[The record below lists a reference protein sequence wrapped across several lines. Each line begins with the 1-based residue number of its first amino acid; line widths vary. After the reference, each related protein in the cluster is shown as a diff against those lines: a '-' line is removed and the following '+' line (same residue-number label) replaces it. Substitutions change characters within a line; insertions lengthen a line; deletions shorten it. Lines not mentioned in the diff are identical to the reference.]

1 MSENNVVA
9 GAGNKI
15 QEKLLDKV
23 VPTLFIGA
31 GGTGAEVLWRIR
43 RRILSRVWRGQ
54 NGPTRLTKLDEFP
67 FAEFL
72 HIDLDSSTI
81 TESGKSSDDP
91 LAAAIAFKPSES
103 LVKKLDLS
111 KYIATSETLDRFP
124 HVKEWFPL
132 TPERVSALKINPEK
146 GAGQIRSISTLY
158 FVDRYQEIKS
168 SIAAAL
174 SNLRVSVQNEQQ
186 HKKLGLTLMEGN
198 LRVVV
203 VASTAGGTG
212 SGAAIDLGYLSK
224 VLFKT
229 SGATGQSV
237 QLFWMLPT
245 GYTGANATR
254 TQANTY
260 AALMEIEA
268 AMRSGSQPLRRWSD
282 SESAP
287 KEVGRPYDDVYFI
300 DTENVAHQKT
310 KAIGDCYEMLADVL
324 FEDFSTSE
332 FANRKRSV
340 AVNQN
345 QHKSLGFSP
354 RLSAKYGDM
363 KLSYS
368 RAYSVLG
375 QSILDTQIDQKQSMQ
390 VERCVQQMLSVF
402 FGVAIE
408 SERAQQKL
416 PTDKDRDDLLHKYL
430 HLSSANFGIEYQF
443 ATNHA
448 EWKQGEQQRY
458 APIVNELL
466 RIDGKLLTDSTT
478 QTIGSRFDLVVDQVS
493 DYKQWPAKL
502 KELLVQVRRDAI
514 KTVEPGSGV
523 FEDAVRNRRRDLL
536 QEYLHPERPEG
547 LIKAFWARV
556 DDKERGGLDFTIELI
571 QRIKDQIDNPQTGY
585 ALMLEQA
592 GKRFA
597 DLAGFID
604 TDEIATLQDHLD
616 QAISQWFGAQDNAS
630 TKWKQLTEACQRRV
644 EYHLRS
650 VACFE
655 AADLVRDVSKRL
667 GERTGTNAQG
677 RAIWSGFIGEL
688 ERGRLQVDAL
698 MAACVKSIERTQA
711 AMNQE
716 HAMYVRLDAVAT
728 EGAKLSLINTDE
740 ARKWA
745 AEVFQDSGGTQK
757 LFKDIAE
764 PGGEQELLFKVR
776 NYALSKLAAV
786 PGAMPDENPLFAA
799 LRAKNDGGKELLKRT
814 MQRAMP
820 WAALKLHGYLDEAKA
835 KDQYKC
841 ILGVQGSEDF
851 KRDFSSMLG
860 AFIPIESKMTAEQIG
875 FVEIAEPGRLVCY
888 VELSGVP
895 LPALRDLDGWH
906 HAYKQEEEKN
916 PLHTHKHVFNF
927 VHARELSEDFLQ
939 ELISDFKLMLQALM
953 LRVLQRKSS
962 GDDAGNLMIK
972 IGAMNLSSGSEKM
985 VRLNGFRPE
994 RREAIKQQVEEQL
1007 SRLSRPEQRALYHE
1021 LLLHYYTDVYPSRI
1035 FRNDSNED
1043 LVELHLP
1050 TKVCKELLNE
1060 SEKSLKALPNWGQLS
1075 ANSKAAF
1082 ELCTEV
1088 LEGSETDA
1096 SRAEVGS
1103 DGIDLK
1109 PKRALKVEV
1118 FNGDWALPS
1127 IAAAPAPLAAA
1138 QTVLAAA
1145 APMMAAPASNDAAV
1159 SAASAIAAPSVYTPE
1174 QVAQLLGVSLA
1185 DVLAELE
1192 SGNLKGKKIGP
1203 QWRISQKNVEA
1214 FLDD

>member
-1 MSENNVVA
+1 MSENQAAA
-9 GAGNKI
+9 GAGSRS
-15 QEKLLDKV
+15 QEKSHEKV

-54 NGPTRLTKLDEFP
+54 NGPTRLAKLDEFP

-72 HIDLDSSTI
+72 HIDLDSSTV

-91 LAAAIAFKPSES
+91 LATAITFKSRES

-111 KYIATSETLDRFP
+111 KYIATSEHLDRFP

-132 TPERVSALKINPEK
+132 SSEKVSKLNINPEK
-146 GAGQIRSISTLY
+146 GAGQIRAISTLY
-158 FVDRYQEIKS
+158 FVDRYQDIKS
-168 SIAAAL
+168 SIDEAL

-186 HKKLGLTLMEGN
+186 HKNLGLTLMESN

-224 VLFKT
+224 KLLNSNNL
-229 SGATGQSV
+229 SGTSV
-237 QLFWMLPT
+237 QLFWILPT
-245 GYTGANATR
+245 GFAGANATR

-282 SESAP
+282 TEGVP
-287 KEVGRPYDDVYFI
+287 KGVNKPYDDVYLI
-300 DTENVAHQKT
+300 DTENLAHQKT
-310 KAIGDCYEMLADVL
+310 KALGDCYEMLADVL

-332 FANRKRSV
+332 FANKKRSV

-345 QHKSLGFSP
+345 QHRVHAFSP

-390 VERCVQQMLSVF
+390 VERCVQQMLSEF
-402 FGVAIE
+402 FGVVIE
-408 SERAQQKL
+408 SEHTQQKL

-430 HLSSANFGIEYQF
+430 HLSNANFGIEYRF
-443 ATNHA
+443 AKNHA

-466 RIDGKLLTDSTT
+466 RIDGKLLTDTT
-478 QTIGSRFDLVVDQVS
+478 AQSIGTKFEMVVDQVS
-493 DYKQWPAKL
+493 DFKQWPAKF

-523 FEDAVRNRRRDLL
+523 FEDSVRNRRRDLL

-556 DDKERGGLDFTIELI
+556 DDKERGGLDFTIELV
-571 QRIKDQIDNPQTGY
+571 QRIKDQIDNAQTGY

-604 TDEIATLQDHLD
+604 TEEIQTLQDHLD
-616 QAISQWFGAQDNAS
+616 QAISQWFGAKDNAG
-630 TKWKQLTEACQRRV
+630 TKWKQLSEACQRRV

-655 AADLVRDVSKRL
+655 AADLVREVSKRL
-667 GERTGTNAQG
+667 GERTGIDAQG

-698 MAACVKSIERTQA
+698 MGACAKSIERTQE
-711 AMNQE
+711 AMKLE
-716 HAMYVRLDAVAT
+716 HAMYVRLEAAPN
-728 EGAKLSLINTDE
+728 EGAGLEKINAAK
-740 ARKWA
+740 ARDWA
-745 AEVFQDSGGTQK
+745 VEVFEDSGGTQK
-757 LFKDIAE
+757 LFKQISDS
-764 PGGEQELLFKVR
+764 GGEQDLLKKLR
-776 NYALSKLAAV
+776 NYALNKLADT
-786 PGAMPDENPLFAA
+786 PGSPTNENPLFAA
-799 LRAKNDGGKELLKRT
+799 LRAESDGGQELLKRT

-820 WAALKLHGYLDEAKA
+820 WAALKLDSYLLETNPHDH
-835 KDQYKC
+835 YKC
-841 ILGVQGSEDF
+841 IVGVKDSQAFKAEFARWLGDV
-851 KRDFSSMLG
+851 
-860 AFIPIESKMTAEQIG
+860 IPKETKMTATQID

-888 VELSGVP
+888 VDLSAIP
-895 LPALRDLDGWH
+895 LPALRDLDKWYQS
-906 HAYKQEEEKN
+906 YKHEEEKT
-916 PLHTHKHVFNF
+916 PLHTHRHVHHF
-927 VHARELSEDFLQ
+927 VHARELDEDFLQ
-939 ELISDFKLMLQALM
+939 KLIVDFRLLLQALM
-953 LRVLQRKSS
+953 LRVLRRVAS
-962 GDDAGNLMIK
+962 GDDAGALFLK
-972 IGAMNLSSGSEKM
+972 EGTKSFSVGSEKS
-985 VRLNGFRPE
+985 VRLDCFRSE
-994 RREAIKQQVEEQL
+994 RRPAIKQQIEEQRAL
-1007 SRLSRPEQRALYHE
+1007 LERPEQRALYHA
-1021 LLLHYYTDVYPSRI
+1021 LLQYYLDEVYPNSKSR
-1035 FRNDSNED
+1035 NEKKED
-1043 LVELHLP
+1043 VEKTHLP
-1050 TKVCKELLNE
+1050 TQVCKDLLAENE
-1060 SEKSLKALPNWGQLS
+1060 KVLKQYPDHAQLL
-1075 ANSKAAF
+1075 ARAQAVF
-1082 ELCTEV
+1082 EQCTEV

-1103 DGIDLK
+1103 EGVELK
-1109 PKRALKVEV
+1109 PKRVLKVEV
-1118 FNGDWALPS
+1118 FQPGWTLPS
-1127 IAAAPAPLAAA
+1127 IAPATASQAAA

-1145 APMMAAPASNDAAV
+1145 EPMAASVAAV
-1159 SAASAIAAPSVYTPE
+1159 AAASAPNAGAAPSALTPE
-1174 QVAQLLGVSLA
+1174 QVAQILGVSLA

-1192 SGNLKGKKIGP
+1192 AGNLKGKKIGNH
-1203 QWRISQKNVEA
+1203 WRIAQKNLDA